1 MLAPM
6 SELRETHQ
14 AGGDLRRLE
23 ALADA
28 RAMDPSRPAY
38 DPVAEYHRGRGPK
51 QLEDAEA
58 DDYGLAIWGRATDS
72 LDLEQRAALREYSG
86 ESTGGA
92 TCYRQINSYLR
103 GRGPATPQIESH
115 IRHIDAAL
123 DVVPVP
129 EHLLVVRG
137 TTARAFDLP
146 MDELEEATITDSG
159 YLSTSIGRTP
169 AFDHVIW
176 VHLTVP
182 KGTPA
187 IYMEGV
193 TECPGERE
201 LLLGRGL
208 SYLVDQVEQDATD
221 RWHVRGRILPPHEQE
236 RSGP

>member
-1 MLAPM
+1 MLDQV

-14 AGGDLRRLE
+14 AGADLRRLE

-28 RAMDPSRPAY
+28 RAMDPRRPAY
-38 DPVAEYHRGRGPK
+38 DPVAEYRRTRGPK
-51 QLEDAEA
+51 QLEDSEA

-72 LDLEQRAALREYSG
+72 LELEQRAALREYSG
-86 ESTGGA
+86 ESIGGA
-92 TCYRQINSYLR
+92 TCYREINGFLR
-103 GRGPATPQIESH
+103 GREPATPQIESH

-123 DVVPVP
+123 GVVPVP
-129 EHLLVVRG
+129 EDLEVVRG
-137 TTARAFDLP
+137 TTEHAFTVPLH
-146 MDELEEATITDSG
+146 LLTGEAVTEKG

-176 VHLTVP
+176 MHLAVP

-187 IYMEGV
+187 IYMEAV

-208 SYLVDQVEQDATD
+208 SYVVDRVDFDPTD
-221 RWHVRGRILPPHEQE
+221 RWHVHGKILSPPKT
-236 RSGP
+236 